1 MDAAPVMAEAMAPG
15 PLGIISGSGRLPRLL
30 ADVVSANGRQPLI
43 VALKGFFDCDPGPH
57 EMVAIYGGQFG
68 KLFSL
73 LRAHGCRDVVMVGEI
88 RRPRLRDLRFDWG
101 GIQRLALVFKARHR
115 GDDAAMRL
123 LTETFEGAGLRVVS
137 LRDVAPGLA
146 APLGLIGHH
155 EPSAKASAVIA
166 FGFSL
171 LKAMSPFDVGQ
182 AAIVNG
188 RRVLAVE
195 GAEGTNAMI
204 ARIGDLRKNGRFP
217 VKPPSGILVKMPKIA
232 QELRN
237 DMPVIG
243 SLTIEAARDAG
254 LEGVAVAAGG
264 VALADCAELARL
276 ADEAGIFLVGCD
288 PSGQWARA

>member
-1 MDAAPVMAEAMAPG
+1 MVDAATSGRLA
-15 PLGIISGSGRLPRLL
+15 IISGSGRLPRLL
-30 ADVVSANGRQPLI
+30 ADVVAADGRKPLMI
-43 VALKGFFDCDPGPH
+43 ALQGFFDSDPGPH
-57 EMVAIYGGQFG
+57 EVVTIYGGQFG
-68 KLFSL
+68 KLFSI
-73 LRAHGCRDVVMVGEI
+73 LRAHGCRDVVMVGEVK
-88 RRPRLRDLRFDWG
+88 RPRLRDLRLDWG
-101 GIQRLALVFKARHR
+101 GIRRLALVFRARHS

-123 LTETFEGAGLRVVS
+123 LTDTFEGAGLRVVS

-146 APLGLIGHH
+146 APLGVIGRH
-155 EPSAKASAVIA
+155 EPSRKASEVIA
-166 FGFSL
+166 RGFSL

-182 AAIVNG
+182 AAVVHG

-204 ARIGDLRKNGRFP
+204 ARIGDLRRNSRFP
-217 VKPPSGILVKMPKIA
+217 VKSPSGILVKMPKA
-232 QELRN
+232 SQELRN

-288 PSGQWARA
+288 PSGNWVPA